1 MTKRTR
7 PRQKEPA
14 EEEYVSPF
22 PLWVWGLIFILPLLF
37 SEFMFYQVGRIFSMV
52 AFPVAWVGFWWVMM
66 ERSDWAIF
74 KQRDRNE
81 GEDD

>member
-7 PRQKEPA
+7 RREPDST

-22 PLWVWGLIFILPLLF
+22 PLWVWVLIFILPLAF
-37 SEFMFYQVGRIFSMV
+37 SEFMFYQVGRTFSMV

-74 KQRDRNE
+74 KQHKRKD
-81 GEDD
+81 EDQ